1 MLPSIYIL
9 LHGDEIVVDLET
21 YGDPCGIL
29 SLQLNPDNYQHATLK
44 SIHRETPMSLY
55 RTVSSAT
62 IMYYLQRDLK
72 LPINK

>member
-9 LHGDEIVVDLET
+9 LHGAEIVVDLET

-44 SIHRETPMSLY
+44 SFN
-55 RTVSSAT
+55 VS
-62 IMYYLQRDLK
+62 IEKLQCHYIAQY
-72 LPINK
+72 PVPP